1 MIQKG
6 EFLMK
11 ILNLRIISP
20 NNQEIQN
27 IKFNK
32 DGLSLIYGDISMPD
46 DKSKTSNSLGK
57 SLLLKFIDYILGAN
71 NDNKIVPK
79 VLNDYKLIALVEFK
93 NIEYEI
99 IRILGDTKRILINEE
114 AYELTEYKKFFKID
128 RTLFRNQIILT
139 TRKNLINSYSINPN
153 KEEMISFLKLIGIN
167 PIIIE
172 DTDKIY
178 SIQDQIKN
186 LKNSKKEFLVI
197 LDELEEKKI
206 KEQVFY
212 LEKEIKKL
220 EASLKEIDNKI
231 KNIQITDIKK
241 DIIEEYTRKNTEFKK
256 IEEQIFSNNIEI
268 ERMESFIKE
277 YDNIDISTSYILK
290 LYEKVKFEIPSLV
303 KKELTDVEK
312 FHQNIYSDRKK
323 VLKEQIKTL
332 KNQNKSKKEKLEDIK
347 EKLNQLG
354 KVISENKIYKE
365 NIEIFK
371 NYSKKLEDKKYLQGS
386 LSHIVKI
393 DEKITQKDNELD
405 IYFANLRNNFINE
418 KTYINQLQDSLYEF
432 ANILYRDEENS
443 KTVNAYF
450 NMSSKKKHQIRR
462 PIDLTINIDYDR
474 GEGVGQV
481 KNNLIDILV
490 LKFNKELDFFI
501 QDSCCYSGIDIRQVS
516 KTLILLDKIATKE
529 KKQAIVSINKFQLYE
544 DEELKKLIKEKEVIT
559 LNENNKLLKFDFK

>member
-1 MIQKG
+1 
-6 EFLMK
+6 MK
-11 ILNLRIISP
+11 ILNLKIISP
-20 NNQEIQN
+20 NNQEIRN

-32 DGLSLIYGDISMPD
+32 EGLSLIYGDISMPD

-71 NDNKIVPK
+71 NNDKIVPK
-79 VLNDYKLIALVEFK
+79 VLDGYKLIALVDFE
-93 NIEYEI
+93 NIKYEV
-99 IRILGDTKRILINEE
+99 IRILGDTKNIFINEE
-114 AYELTEYKKFFKID
+114 AYELTEYKNFFKID
-128 RTLFRNQIILT
+128 RTLFRNQIILA
-139 TRKNLINSYSINPN
+139 TRKNLINSYNTKPN
-153 KEEMISFLKLIGIN
+153 REEMLSFLKLIGIN
-167 PIIIE
+167 PSIIE

-178 SIQDQIKN
+178 SIQDEIKN
-186 LKNSKKEFLVI
+186 LKKSKEEFLII

-212 LEKEIKKL
+212 LEKEIKRL
-220 EASLKEIDNKI
+220 EDSLKEIDNKI

-241 DIIEEYTRKNTEFKK
+241 DIIEEYTRKNIELKK

-277 YDNIDISTSYILK
+277 YDNIDISTGYILK
-290 LYEKVKFEIPSLV
+290 LYEKAKFEIPSLV

-332 KNQNKSKKEKLEDIK
+332 KNQNENKEEKLEDIRK
-347 EKLNQLG
+347 KLNQLG

-371 NYSKKLEDKKYLQGS
+371 NYSKELEDKKYLQGS

-418 KTYINQLQDSLYEF
+418 KTYINQLQNSLYEF
-432 ANILYRDEENS
+432 ANILYRDDENN

-450 NMSSKKKHQIRR
+450 SMSSKKKHQIKR

-516 KTLILLDKIATKE
+516 KTLILLNEIAISE

-544 DEELKKLIKEKEVIT
+544 DEEVKKLVKEKEVIT

>member
-1 MIQKG
+1 
-6 EFLMK
+6 MK
-11 ILNLRIISP
+11 ILNLKIISP
-20 NNQEIQN
+20 NNQEIRN

-32 DGLSLIYGDISMPD
+32 EGLSLIYGDISMPD

-71 NDNKIVPK
+71 NNDKIVPK
-79 VLNDYKLIALVEFK
+79 VLDGYKLIALVDFE
-93 NIEYEI
+93 NIKYEV
-99 IRILGDTKRILINEE
+99 IRILGDAKNIFINEE

-128 RTLFRNQIILT
+128 RTLFRNQIILA
-139 TRKNLINSYSINPN
+139 TRKNLINSYNTKPN
-153 KEEMISFLKLIGIN
+153 REEMLSFLKLIGIN
-167 PIIIE
+167 PSIIE

-178 SIQDQIKN
+178 SIQDEIKN
-186 LKNSKKEFLVI
+186 LKKSKEEFLII

-212 LEKEIKKL
+212 LEKEIKRL
-220 EASLKEIDNKI
+220 EDSLKEIDNKI

-241 DIIEEYTRKNTEFKK
+241 DIIEEYTRKNIEFKK

-277 YDNIDISTSYILK
+277 YDNIDISTGYILK
-290 LYEKVKFEIPSLV
+290 LYEKAKFEIPSLV

-332 KNQNKSKKEKLEDIK
+332 KNQNENKEEKLEDIRK
-347 EKLNQLG
+347 KLNQLG

-371 NYSKKLEDKKYLQGS
+371 NYSKELEDKKYLQGS

-418 KTYINQLQDSLYEF
+418 KTYINQLQNSLYEF
-432 ANILYRDEENS
+432 ANILYRDDENN

-450 NMSSKKKHQIRR
+450 SMSSKKKHQIKR

-516 KTLILLDKIATKE
+516 KTLILLNEIAISE

-544 DEELKKLIKEKEVIT
+544 DEEVKKLVKEKEVIT

>member
-1 MIQKG
+1 
-6 EFLMK
+6 MK
-11 ILNLRIISP
+11 ILNLKIISP
-20 NNQEIQN
+20 NNQEIRN

-32 DGLSLIYGDISMPD
+32 EGLSLIYGDISMPD

-71 NDNKIVPK
+71 NNDKIVPK
-79 VLNDYKLIALVEFK
+79 VLDGYKLIALVDFE
-93 NIEYEI
+93 NIKYEV
-99 IRILGDTKRILINEE
+99 IRILGDTKNIFINEE

-128 RTLFRNQIILT
+128 RTLFRNQIILA
-139 TRKNLINSYSINPN
+139 TRKNLINSYNTKPN
-153 KEEMISFLKLIGIN
+153 REEMLSFLKLIGIN
-167 PIIIE
+167 PSIIE

-178 SIQDQIKN
+178 SIQDEIKN
-186 LKNSKKEFLVI
+186 LKKSKEEFLII

-212 LEKEIKKL
+212 LEKEIKRL
-220 EASLKEIDNKI
+220 EDSLKEIDNKI

-241 DIIEEYTRKNTEFKK
+241 DIIEEYTRKNIEFKK

-277 YDNIDISTSYILK
+277 YDNIDISTGYILK
-290 LYEKVKFEIPSLV
+290 LYEKAKFEIPSLV

-323 VLKEQIKTL
+323 VLNEQIKTL
-332 KNQNKSKKEKLEDIK
+332 KNQKENKEEKLEDIRK
-347 EKLNQLG
+347 KLNQLG

-371 NYSKKLEDKKYLQGS
+371 NYSKELEDKKYLQGS

-418 KTYINQLQDSLYEF
+418 KTYINQLQNSLYEF
-432 ANILYRDEENS
+432 ANILYRDDENN

-450 NMSSKKKHQIRR
+450 SMSSKKKHQIKR

-516 KTLILLDKIATKE
+516 KTLILLNEIAISE

-544 DEELKKLIKEKEVIT
+544 DEEVKKLVKEKEVIT

>member
-1 MIQKG
+1 
-6 EFLMK
+6 MK

-27 IKFNK
+27 IKFK
-32 DGLSLIYGDISMPD
+32 KGGLSLIYGDISMPD

-71 NDNKIVPK
+71 NDDKIVPK
-79 VLNDYKLIALVEFK
+79 VLNGYKLIALVEFK
-93 NIEYEI
+93 NIEYEV

-139 TRKNLINSYSINPN
+139 TRKNLINSYSTNPN

-167 PIIIE
+167 PVIIE

-178 SIQDQIKN
+178 SIQDEIKN

-220 EASLKEIDNKI
+220 EDSLKEIDNKI

-256 IEEQIFSNNIEI
+256 VEEQIFSNNIEI

-290 LYEKVKFEIPSLV
+290 LYEKAKFEIPSLV
-303 KKELTDVEK
+303 KRELTDVEK
-312 FHQNIYSDRKK
+312 FHQNVYSDRKK

-332 KNQNKSKKEKLEDIK
+332 KNQNKNREEKLEDIR

-371 NYSKKLEDKKYLQGS
+371 KYSKELEDKKYLQGS

-418 KTYINQLQDSLYEF
+418 KKYINQLQNSLYEF
-432 ANILYRDEENS
+432 ANILYRDDKNN

-450 NMSSKKKHQIRR
+450 SMSSKKKHQIKR

-490 LKFNKELDFFI
+490 LKFNKQLDFFI

-516 KTLILLDKIATKE
+516 KTLILLNKIATSE

-544 DEELKKLIKEKEVIT
+544 DKEIKKLVEEKKVIT
-559 LNENNKLLKFDFK
+559 LDENKKLLKFDFK

>member
-490 LKFNKELDFFI
+490 LKFNKELNFFI

-544 DEELKKLIKEKEVIT
+544 DEEIKKLVEEKEIIT

>member
-1 MIQKG
+1 
-6 EFLMK
+6 MK

-490 LKFNKELDFFI
+490 LKFNKELNFFI

-544 DEELKKLIKEKEVIT
+544 DEEIKKLVEEKEIIT

>member
-1 MIQKG
+1 
-6 EFLMK
+6 MK
-11 ILNLRIISP
+11 ILNLKIISP
-20 NNQEIQN
+20 NNQEIRD

-32 DGLSLIYGDISMPD
+32 EGLSLIYGDISMPD

-71 NDNKIVPK
+71 NNDKIVPK
-79 VLNDYKLIALVEFK
+79 VLDGYKLIALVDFE
-93 NIEYEI
+93 NIKYEV
-99 IRILGDTKRILINEE
+99 IRILGDTKNIFINEE

-128 RTLFRNQIILT
+128 RTLFRNQIILA
-139 TRKNLINSYSINPN
+139 TRKNLINSYNTKPN
-153 KEEMISFLKLIGIN
+153 REEMLSFLKLIGIN
-167 PIIIE
+167 PSIIE

-178 SIQDQIKN
+178 SIQDEIKN
-186 LKNSKKEFLVI
+186 LKKSKEEFLII

-212 LEKEIKKL
+212 LEKEIKRL
-220 EASLKEIDNKI
+220 EDSLKEIDNKI

-241 DIIEEYTRKNTEFKK
+241 DIIEEYTRKNIEFKK

-277 YDNIDISTSYILK
+277 YDNIDISTGYILK
-290 LYEKVKFEIPSLV
+290 LYEKAKFEIPSLV

-332 KNQNKSKKEKLEDIK
+332 KNQNENKEEKLEDIRK
-347 EKLNQLG
+347 KLNQLG

-371 NYSKKLEDKKYLQGS
+371 NYSKELEDKKYLQGS

-418 KTYINQLQDSLYEF
+418 KTYINQLQNSLYEF
-432 ANILYRDEENS
+432 ANILYRDDENN

-450 NMSSKKKHQIRR
+450 SMSSKKKHQIKR

-516 KTLILLDKIATKE
+516 KTLILLNEIAISE

-544 DEELKKLIKEKEVIT
+544 DEEVKKLVKEKEVIT

>member
-1 MIQKG
+1 
-6 EFLMK
+6 MK
-11 ILNLRIISP
+11 ILNLKIISP
-20 NNQEIQN
+20 NNQEIRN

-32 DGLSLIYGDISMPD
+32 EGLSLIYGDISMPD

-71 NDNKIVPK
+71 NNDKIVPK
-79 VLNDYKLIALVEFK
+79 VLDGYKLIALVDFE
-93 NIEYEI
+93 NIKYEV
-99 IRILGDTKRILINEE
+99 IRILGDTKNIFINEE

-128 RTLFRNQIILT
+128 RTLFRNQIILA
-139 TRKNLINSYSINPN
+139 TRKNLINSYNTKPN
-153 KEEMISFLKLIGIN
+153 REEMLSFLKLIGIN
-167 PIIIE
+167 PSIIE

-178 SIQDQIKN
+178 SIQDEIKN
-186 LKNSKKEFLVI
+186 LKKSKEEFLII

-212 LEKEIKKL
+212 LEKEIKRL
-220 EASLKEIDNKI
+220 EDSLKEIDNKI

-241 DIIEEYTRKNTEFKK
+241 DIIEEYTRKNIEFKK

-277 YDNIDISTSYILK
+277 YDNIDISTGYILK
-290 LYEKVKFEIPSLV
+290 LYEKAKFEIPSLV

-332 KNQNKSKKEKLEDIK
+332 KNQNENKEEKLEDIRK
-347 EKLNQLG
+347 KLNQLG

-371 NYSKKLEDKKYLQGS
+371 NYSKELEDKKYLQGS

-418 KTYINQLQDSLYEF
+418 KTYINQLQNSLYEF
-432 ANILYRDEENS
+432 ANILYRDDENN

-450 NMSSKKKHQIRR
+450 SMSSKKKHQIKR

-516 KTLILLDKIATKE
+516 KTLILLNEIAISE

-544 DEELKKLIKEKEVIT
+544 DEEVKKLVKEKEVIT

>member
-1 MIQKG
+1 
-6 EFLMK
+6 MK
-11 ILNLRIISP
+11 ILNLKIISP
-20 NNQEIQN
+20 NNQEIRN

-32 DGLSLIYGDISMPD
+32 EGLSLIYGDISMPD

-71 NDNKIVPK
+71 NNDKIVPK
-79 VLNDYKLIALVEFK
+79 VLDGYKLIALVDFE
-93 NIEYEI
+93 NIKYEV
-99 IRILGDTKRILINEE
+99 IRILGDTKNIFINEE

-128 RTLFRNQIILT
+128 RTLFRNQIILA
-139 TRKNLINSYSINPN
+139 TRKNLINSYNTKPN
-153 KEEMISFLKLIGIN
+153 REEMLSFLKLIGIN
-167 PIIIE
+167 PSIIE

-178 SIQDQIKN
+178 SIQDEIKN
-186 LKNSKKEFLVI
+186 LKKSKEEFLII

-212 LEKEIKKL
+212 LEKEIKRL
-220 EASLKEIDNKI
+220 EDSLKEIDNKI

-241 DIIEEYTRKNTEFKK
+241 DIIEEYTRKNIEFKK

-277 YDNIDISTSYILK
+277 YDNIDISTGYILK
-290 LYEKVKFEIPSLV
+290 LYEKAKFEIPSLV

-323 VLKEQIKTL
+323 VLNEQIKTL
-332 KNQNKSKKEKLEDIK
+332 KNQNENKEEKLEDIRK
-347 EKLNQLG
+347 KLNQLG

-371 NYSKKLEDKKYLQGS
+371 NYSKELEDKKYLQGS

-418 KTYINQLQDSLYEF
+418 KTYINQLQNSLYEF
-432 ANILYRDEENS
+432 ANILYRDDENN

-450 NMSSKKKHQIRR
+450 SMSSKKKHQIKR

-516 KTLILLDKIATKE
+516 KTLILLNEIAISE

-544 DEELKKLIKEKEVIT
+544 DEEVKKLVKEKEVIT

>member
-1 MIQKG
+1 
-6 EFLMK
+6 MK

-27 IKFNK
+27 IKFKK

-71 NDNKIVPK
+71 NDDKIVPK

-93 NIEYEI
+93 NIEYEV

-139 TRKNLINSYSINPN
+139 TRKNLINSYSTNPN

-167 PIIIE
+167 PVIIE

-178 SIQDQIKN
+178 SIQDEIKN

-197 LDELEEKKI
+197 LDKI

-220 EASLKEIDNKI
+220 EDSLKEIDNKI

-256 IEEQIFSNNIEI
+256 VEEQIFSNNIEI

-290 LYEKVKFEIPSLV
+290 LYEKAKFEIPSLV
-303 KKELTDVEK
+303 KRELTDVEK
-312 FHQNIYSDRKK
+312 FHQNVYSDRKK

-332 KNQNKSKKEKLEDIK
+332 KNQNKNREEKLEDIR

-371 NYSKKLEDKKYLQGS
+371 KYSKELEDKKYLQGS

-418 KTYINQLQDSLYEF
+418 KKYINQLQNSLYEF
-432 ANILYRDEENS
+432 ANILYRDDKNN

-450 NMSSKKKHQIRR
+450 SMSSKKKHQIKR

-490 LKFNKELDFFI
+490 LKFNKQLDFFI

-516 KTLILLDKIATKE
+516 KTLILLNKIATSE

-544 DEELKKLIKEKEVIT
+544 DKEIKKLVEEKKVIT
-559 LNENNKLLKFDFK
+559 LDENKKLLKFDFK

>member
-1 MIQKG
+1 
-6 EFLMK
+6 MK
-11 ILNLRIISP
+11 ILNLKIISP
-20 NNQEIQN
+20 NNQEIRN

-32 DGLSLIYGDISMPD
+32 EGLSLIYGDISMPD

-71 NDNKIVPK
+71 NNDKIVPK
-79 VLNDYKLIALVEFK
+79 VLDGYKLIALVDFE
-93 NIEYEI
+93 NIKYEV
-99 IRILGDTKRILINEE
+99 IRILGDTKNIFINEE
-114 AYELTEYKKFFKID
+114 AYELIEYKNFFKID
-128 RTLFRNQIILT
+128 RTLFRNQIILA
-139 TRKNLINSYSINPN
+139 TRKNLINSYNTKPN
-153 KEEMISFLKLIGIN
+153 REEMLSFLKLIGIN
-167 PIIIE
+167 PSIIE

-178 SIQDQIKN
+178 SIQDEIKN
-186 LKNSKKEFLVI
+186 LKKSKEEFLII

-212 LEKEIKKL
+212 LEKEIKRL
-220 EASLKEIDNKI
+220 EDSLKEIDNKI

-241 DIIEEYTRKNTEFKK
+241 DIIEEYTRKNIEFKK

-277 YDNIDISTSYILK
+277 YDNIDISTGYILK
-290 LYEKVKFEIPSLV
+290 LYEKAKFEIPSLV

-332 KNQNKSKKEKLEDIK
+332 KNQNENKEEKLEDIRK
-347 EKLNQLG
+347 KLNQLG

-371 NYSKKLEDKKYLQGS
+371 NYSKELEDKKYLQGS

-418 KTYINQLQDSLYEF
+418 KTYINQLQNSLYEF
-432 ANILYRDEENS
+432 ANILYRDDENN

-450 NMSSKKKHQIRR
+450 SMSSKKKHQIKR

-516 KTLILLDKIATKE
+516 KTLILLNEIAISE

-544 DEELKKLIKEKEVIT
+544 DEEVKKLVKEKEVIT

>member
-1 MIQKG
+1 
-6 EFLMK
+6 MK

-20 NNQEIQN
+20 NNQELRN

-32 DGLSLIYGDISMPD
+32 EGLSLIYGDISMPD

-71 NDNKIVPK
+71 NDDKIVPK
-79 VLNDYKLIALVEFK
+79 VLNGYKLIALVEFE
-93 NIEYEI
+93 NIKYEV
-99 IRILGDTKRILINEE
+99 IRILGDTKKILINEE
-114 AYELTEYKKFFKID
+114 VHELTEYKKFFKID

-139 TRKNLINSYSINPN
+139 TRKNLINSYSTKPN
-153 KEEMISFLKLIGIN
+153 KEEIVSFLKLIGIN
-167 PIIIE
+167 QNIIE
-172 DTDKIY
+172 DTSEIY
-178 SIQDQIKN
+178 SIQDEIKD
-186 LKNSKKEFLVI
+186 LKKSKKEFLII

-206 KEQVFY
+206 KEQIFY
-212 LEKEIKKL
+212 LEKEIKEL
-220 EASLKEIDNKI
+220 ENSLKEIENKI

-241 DIIEEYTRKNTEFKK
+241 DMIKEYTRKNSEFKR

-268 ERMESFIKE
+268 EKMESFIKE

-290 LYEKVKFEIPSLV
+290 LYEKAKFEVPSLV
-303 KKELTDVEK
+303 KRELIDVEK
-312 FHQNIYSDRKK
+312 FHQNVYSDRKK
-323 VLKEQIKTL
+323 VLKEQIKIL
-332 KNQNKSKKEKLEDIK
+332 KNQNKNKEEKLEDIR

-371 NYSKKLEDKKYLQGS
+371 NYSKELEDKKYLQGS
-386 LSHIVKI
+386 LSHIDKI

-405 IYFANLRNNFINE
+405 IYFANLRHNFINE
-418 KTYINQLQDSLYEF
+418 KLYIDQLQDSLYEF
-432 ANILYRDEENS
+432 ANILYKDEEKN
-443 KTVNAYF
+443 KTVNAFF
-450 NMSSKKKHQIRR
+450 NISSKRKHQNNR

-481 KNNLIDILV
+481 KNNLIDMLV
-490 LKFNKELDFFI
+490 LKFNKQLDFFI

-516 KTLILLDKIATKE
+516 KTLILLNEIATLE
-529 KKQAIVSINKFQLYE
+529 KKQAIVSINKFQLFE
-544 DEELKKLIKEKEVIT
+544 DEEIKKLVEEKKVIT

>member
-1 MIQKG
+1 M
-6 EFLMK
+6 
-11 ILNLRIISP
+11 
-20 NNQEIQN
+20 
-27 IKFNK
+27 
-32 DGLSLIYGDISMPD
+32 
-46 DKSKTSNSLGK
+46 
-57 SLLLKFIDYILGAN
+57 
-71 NDNKIVPK
+71 
-79 VLNDYKLIALVEFK
+79 
-93 NIEYEI
+93 
-99 IRILGDTKRILINEE
+99 GDTKRILINEE

-139 TRKNLINSYSINPN
+139 TRKNLINSYSTNPN

-167 PIIIE
+167 PVIIE

-178 SIQDQIKN
+178 SIQDEIKN

-220 EASLKEIDNKI
+220 EDSLKEIDNKI

-256 IEEQIFSNNIEI
+256 VEEQIFSNNIEI

-290 LYEKVKFEIPSLV
+290 LYEKAKFEIPSLV
-303 KKELTDVEK
+303 KRELTDVEK
-312 FHQNIYSDRKK
+312 FHQNVYSDRKK
-323 VLKEQIKTL
+323 ILKEQIKTL
-332 KNQNKSKKEKLEDIK
+332 KNQNKNREEKLEDIR

-371 NYSKKLEDKKYLQGS
+371 KYSKELEDKKYLQGS

-418 KTYINQLQDSLYEF
+418 KKYINQLQNSLYEF
-432 ANILYRDEENS
+432 ANILYRDDKNN

-450 NMSSKKKHQIRR
+450 SMSSKKKHQIKR

-490 LKFNKELDFFI
+490 LKFNKQLDFFI

-516 KTLILLDKIATKE
+516 KTLILLNKIATSE

-544 DEELKKLIKEKEVIT
+544 DKEIKKLVEEKKVIT
-559 LNENNKLLKFDFK
+559 LDENKKLLKFDFK

>member
-1 MIQKG
+1 
-6 EFLMK
+6 MK
-11 ILNLRIISP
+11 ILNLKIISP
-20 NNQEIQN
+20 NNQEIRN

-32 DGLSLIYGDISMPD
+32 EGLSLIYGDISMPD

-71 NDNKIVPK
+71 NNDKIVPK
-79 VLNDYKLIALVEFK
+79 VLDGYKLIALVDFE
-93 NIEYEI
+93 NIKYEV
-99 IRILGDTKRILINEE
+99 IRILGDTKNIFINEE

-128 RTLFRNQIILT
+128 RTLFRNQIILA
-139 TRKNLINSYSINPN
+139 TRKNLINSYNTKPN
-153 KEEMISFLKLIGIN
+153 REEMLSFLKLIGIN
-167 PIIIE
+167 PSIIE

-178 SIQDQIKN
+178 SIQDEIKN
-186 LKNSKKEFLVI
+186 LKKSKEEFLII

-212 LEKEIKKL
+212 LEKEIKRL
-220 EASLKEIDNKI
+220 EDSLKEIDNKI

-241 DIIEEYTRKNTEFKK
+241 DIIEEYTRKNIEFKK

-277 YDNIDISTSYILK
+277 YDNIDISTGYILK
-290 LYEKVKFEIPSLV
+290 LYEKAKFEIPSLV

-332 KNQNKSKKEKLEDIK
+332 KNQNENKEEKLEDIRK
-347 EKLNQLG
+347 KLNQLG

-371 NYSKKLEDKKYLQGS
+371 NYSKELEDKKYLQGS

-418 KTYINQLQDSLYEF
+418 KTYINQLQNSLYEF
-432 ANILYRDEENS
+432 ANILYRDDENN

-450 NMSSKKKHQIRR
+450 SMSSKKKHQIKR

-516 KTLILLDKIATKE
+516 KTLILLNEIAISE

-544 DEELKKLIKEKEVIT
+544 DEEIKKLIKEKEVIT

>member
-1 MIQKG
+1 
-6 EFLMK
+6 MK
-11 ILNLRIISP
+11 ILNLKIISP
-20 NNQEIQN
+20 NNQEIRN
-27 IKFNK
+27 IKFNEE
-32 DGLSLIYGDISMPD
+32 GLSLIYGDISMPN

-71 NDNKIVPK
+71 NNDKIVPK
-79 VLNDYKLIALVEFK
+79 VLDGYKLIALVDFE
-93 NIEYEI
+93 NIKYEV
-99 IRILGDTKRILINEE
+99 IRILGDAKNIFINEE

-128 RTLFRNQIILT
+128 RTLFKNQIILA
-139 TRKNLINSYSINPN
+139 TRKNLINSYNTKPN
-153 KEEMISFLKLIGIN
+153 REEMLSFLKLIGIN
-167 PIIIE
+167 PSIIE

-178 SIQDQIKN
+178 SIQDEIKN
-186 LKNSKKEFLVI
+186 LKKSKEEFLII

-212 LEKEIKKL
+212 LEKEIKRL
-220 EASLKEIDNKI
+220 EESLKKIDNKI

-241 DIIEEYTRKNTEFKK
+241 DIIEEYTRKNIEFKK

-268 ERMESFIKE
+268 ERMESFIRE

-290 LYEKVKFEIPSLV
+290 LYEKAKFEIPSLV
-303 KKELTDVEK
+303 KRELTDVEK

-323 VLKEQIKTL
+323 VLKEQIKIL
-332 KNQNKSKKEKLEDIK
+332 KNQNKNKEEKLEDIRK
-347 EKLNQLG
+347 KLNQLG

-371 NYSKKLEDKKYLQGS
+371 NYSKELEDKKYLQGS

-405 IYFANLRNNFINE
+405 IYFVNLRNNFINE
-418 KTYINQLQDSLYEF
+418 KTYINQLQNSLYEF
-432 ANILYRDEENS
+432 ANILYRDDENN

-450 NMSSKKKHQIRR
+450 SMSSKKKHQIKR

-516 KTLILLDKIATKE
+516 KTLILLNEIAVSE

-544 DEELKKLIKEKEVIT
+544 DEEIKKLIKEKEVIT
-559 LNENNKLLKFDFK
+559 LSENNKLLKFDFK

>member
-1 MIQKG
+1 
-6 EFLMK
+6 MK
-11 ILNLRIISP
+11 ILNLKIISP
-20 NNQEIQN
+20 NNQEIRN

-32 DGLSLIYGDISMPD
+32 EGLSLIYGDISMPD

-71 NDNKIVPK
+71 NNDKIVPK
-79 VLNDYKLIALVEFK
+79 VLDGYKLIALVDFE
-93 NIEYEI
+93 NIKYEV
-99 IRILGDTKRILINEE
+99 IRILGDTKNIFINEE
-114 AYELTEYKKFFKID
+114 AYELTEYKNFFKID
-128 RTLFRNQIILT
+128 RTLFRNQIILA
-139 TRKNLINSYSINPN
+139 TRKNLINSYNTKPN
-153 KEEMISFLKLIGIN
+153 REEMLSFLKLIGIN
-167 PIIIE
+167 PSIIE

-178 SIQDQIKN
+178 SIQDEIKN
-186 LKNSKKEFLVI
+186 LKKSKEEFLII

-212 LEKEIKKL
+212 LEKEIKRL
-220 EASLKEIDNKI
+220 EDSLKEIDNKI

-241 DIIEEYTRKNTEFKK
+241 DIIEEYTRKNIEFKK

-277 YDNIDISTSYILK
+277 YDNIDISTGYILK
-290 LYEKVKFEIPSLV
+290 LYEKAKFEIPSLV

-332 KNQNKSKKEKLEDIK
+332 KNQNENKEEKLEDIRK
-347 EKLNQLG
+347 KLNQLG

-371 NYSKKLEDKKYLQGS
+371 NYSKELEDKKYLQGS

-418 KTYINQLQDSLYEF
+418 KTYINQLQNSLYEF
-432 ANILYRDEENS
+432 ANILYRDDENN

-450 NMSSKKKHQIRR
+450 SMSSKKKHQIKR

-516 KTLILLDKIATKE
+516 KTLILLNEIAISE

-544 DEELKKLIKEKEVIT
+544 DEEVKKLVKEKEVIT

>member
-1 MIQKG
+1 
-6 EFLMK
+6 MK

-347 EKLNQLG
+347 GKLNQLG

-490 LKFNKELDFFI
+490 LKFNKELNFFI

-544 DEELKKLIKEKEVIT
+544 DEEIKKLVEEKEIIT

>member
-1 MIQKG
+1 
-6 EFLMK
+6 MK
-11 ILNLRIISP
+11 ILNLKIISP
-20 NNQEIQN
+20 NNQEIRN

-32 DGLSLIYGDISMPD
+32 EGLSLIYGDISMPD

-71 NDNKIVPK
+71 NNDKIVPK
-79 VLNDYKLIALVEFK
+79 VLDGYKLIALVDFE
-93 NIEYEI
+93 NIKYEV
-99 IRILGDTKRILINEE
+99 IRILGDTKNIFINEE

-128 RTLFRNQIILT
+128 RTLFRNQIILA
-139 TRKNLINSYSINPN
+139 TRKNLINSYNTKPN
-153 KEEMISFLKLIGIN
+153 REEMLSFLKLIGIN
-167 PIIIE
+167 PSIIE

-178 SIQDQIKN
+178 SIQDEIKN
-186 LKNSKKEFLVI
+186 LKKSKEEFLII

-212 LEKEIKKL
+212 LEKEIKRL
-220 EASLKEIDNKI
+220 EDSLKEIDNKI

-241 DIIEEYTRKNTEFKK
+241 DIIEEYTRKNIELKK

-277 YDNIDISTSYILK
+277 YDNIDISTGYILK
-290 LYEKVKFEIPSLV
+290 LYEKAKFEIPSLV

-332 KNQNKSKKEKLEDIK
+332 KNQNENKEEKLEDIRK
-347 EKLNQLG
+347 KLNQLG

-371 NYSKKLEDKKYLQGS
+371 NYSKELEDKKYLQGS

-418 KTYINQLQDSLYEF
+418 KTYINQLQNSLYEF
-432 ANILYRDEENS
+432 ANILYRDDENN

-450 NMSSKKKHQIRR
+450 SMSSKKKHQIKR

-516 KTLILLDKIATKE
+516 KTLILLNEIAISE

-544 DEELKKLIKEKEVIT
+544 DEEVKKLVKEKEVIT

>member
-1 MIQKG
+1 
-6 EFLMK
+6 MK

-27 IKFNK
+27 IKFKK

-71 NDNKIVPK
+71 NDDKIVPK
-79 VLNDYKLIALVEFK
+79 VLNGYKLIALVEFK
-93 NIEYEI
+93 NIEYEV

-139 TRKNLINSYSINPN
+139 TRKNLINSYSTNPN

-167 PIIIE
+167 PVIIE

-178 SIQDQIKN
+178 SIQDEIKN

-220 EASLKEIDNKI
+220 EDSLKEIDNKI

-256 IEEQIFSNNIEI
+256 VEEQIFSNNIEI

-277 YDNIDISTSYILK
+277 YDNIDISTGYILK
-290 LYEKVKFEIPSLV
+290 LYEKAKFEIPSLV
-303 KKELTDVEK
+303 KRELTDVEK
-312 FHQNIYSDRKK
+312 FHQNVYSDRKK

-332 KNQNKSKKEKLEDIK
+332 KNQNKNREEKLEDIR

-371 NYSKKLEDKKYLQGS
+371 NYSKELEDKKYLQGS

-418 KTYINQLQDSLYEF
+418 KTYINQLQNSLYEF
-432 ANILYRDEENS
+432 ANILYRDDENN

-450 NMSSKKKHQIRR
+450 SMSSKKKHQIKR

-516 KTLILLDKIATKE
+516 KTLILLNKIATSE

-544 DEELKKLIKEKEVIT
+544 DKEIKKLVEEKKVIT
-559 LNENNKLLKFDFK
+559 LDENKKLLKFDFK